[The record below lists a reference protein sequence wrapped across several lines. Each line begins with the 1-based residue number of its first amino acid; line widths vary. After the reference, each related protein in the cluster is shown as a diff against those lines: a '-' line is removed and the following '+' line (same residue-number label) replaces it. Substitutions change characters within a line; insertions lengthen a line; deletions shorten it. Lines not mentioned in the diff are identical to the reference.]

1 MYRQLL
7 FGLILIKNVAITVL
21 QIKVAGYWLS
31 LYQIVLLAM
40 HALSVHLWHLL
51 PHNTDSAMIPAL
63 PALQY
68 TE

>member
-1 MYRQLL
+1 
-7 FGLILIKNVAITVL
+7 L